1 MPTWNLPSLL
11 NKQYPLMIPKVIT
24 VSLDHSSIFY
34 SSVIT
39 TLGSISLQQVQGT
52 SDPQVL
58 HLKSCALVV
67 VHDGTD
73 IGCPLSLCLCHNR
86 QWMELSDP
94 SGPLQKNVSLS
105 LTTLCSW
112 YTRRK
117 TDAILQVSV
126 FASCLLPDY
135 TGLADLTSLFIFPPA
150 SSTCLDSHSIPRG

>member
-1 MPTWNLPSLL
+1 
-11 NKQYPLMIPKVIT
+11 MIPEVIT

-39 TLGSISLQQVQGT
+39 TLGNISLQQIQGT

-58 HLKSCALVV
+58 HLKSCAMVV
-67 VHDGTD
+67 VHDGTHTS
-73 IGCPLSLCLCHNR
+73 CPLAAHCLSTRVITDNEWCCQTQVVLCKKCF
-86 QWMELSDP
+86 P
-94 SGPLQKNVSLS
+94 VPG
-105 LTTLCSW
+105 
-112 YTRRK
+112 YTVFWVYRRK

-126 FASCLLPDY
+126 VASCLLPDC